1 MERGRQGVRVTGGAS
16 VHDFNFYEN
25 GPNGYPDAQGRGITI
40 GMYFNPTLSPATSK
54 ALIQSNQQLMK
65 TGGFQGAKEKM
76 FFGIVNAFQW
86 YSNSW
91 K

>member
-1 MERGRQGVRVTGGAS
+1 
-16 VHDFNFYEN
+16 
-25 GPNGYPDAQGRGITI
+25 
-40 GMYFNPTLSPATSK
+40 MYFSPTLPPTTSK

-65 TGGFQGAKEKM
+65 TGGFQGAREKM

-86 YSNSW
+86 YSDSW